1 MALLSVIS
9 ITYNNLRGL
18 KKTLEA
24 FGGKAFSEIEVVII
38 DGGSSDGTKE
48 FLAQQD
54 ITVNW
59 VSEPDKGIYNAMNK
73 GLVKATGEYVW
84 FLNAGDY
91 AYDLESISAILE
103 AIRLLK
109 VDALYG
115 ETMMVDADGKPLGT
129 RSSISTRALPGHL
142 DWKSFRMG
150 MNVSHQSFIIRRAL
164 ALPYNEE
171 YKHVADID
179 WMIRCLKQ
187 CRDIKRLPNIIS
199 CFTMDGYSTRNRD
212 ASNKERYKVLASHY
226 GWLPNLWNHFRIAL
240 RKLGQKDKV

>member
-24 FGGKAFSEIEVVII
+24 FEDRAFEEIEVVIV
-38 DGGSSDGTKE
+38 DGGSSDGTKD
-48 FLAQQD
+48 FLERQS
-54 ITVNW
+54 ITDNW

-73 GLVKATGEYVW
+73 GLAMAKGDYVW

-103 AIRLLK
+103 AIRPRAL
-109 VDALYG
+109 DALYG
-115 ETMMVDADGKPLGT
+115 ETMMVDTDGKPLGT
-129 RSSISTRALPGHL
+129 RSGISTRKLPDRL
-142 DWKSFRMG
+142 DWRSFSMG

-171 YKHVADID
+171 YRHVADID
-179 WMIRCLKQ
+179 WMIRCLKA
-187 CRDIKRLPNIIS
+187 CRNVQRLPNIIS
-199 CFTMDGYSTRNRD
+199 CFTMDGYSARNRD
-212 ASNKERYKVLASHY
+212 ASNKERYKVLAKHY